1 MERLK
6 SLDDLKNLRSGVIKE
21 IFNPG
26 KNRNL
31 IKVMQL
37 VGKYNEDEVCQ
48 IIKS

>member
-26 KNRNL
+26 KTE
-31 IKVMQL
+31 I
-37 VGKYNEDEVCQ
+37 
-48 IIKS
+48 